1 MHLLKLYTS
10 QFAPRLR
17 NRVPANLLD
26 LLAISVRYIDFPYT
40 FISRLQVKEKN
51 HIGEILMGKLNYVF
65 IIIFLFQLFI
75 YDVHLCELNYPNFF
89 MHGDG
94 PSDETNK
101 PNSYASA
108 DTVSYKKI
116 PTVHR

>member
-40 FISRLQVKEKN
+40 FISRLQVKEKY

-75 YDVHLCELNYPNFF
+75 YDVHLCETIQIFLCMGMIPRLRQINQTH
-89 MHGDG
+89 MHQLIQQVTKQF
-94 PSDETNK
+94 P
-101 PNSYASA
+101 
-108 DTVSYKKI
+108 
-116 PTVHR
+116 

>member
-40 FISRLQVKEKN
+40 FISRLQIKDKY
-51 HIGEILMGKLNYVF
+51 HIGEILMGKLIYVF
-65 IIIFLFQLFI
+65 IIFLFQLFI
-75 YDVHLCELNYPNFF
+75 YDVHLCETIQIFLCMGMVPRLRQINQTH
-89 MHGDG
+89 MHQLIQQVTKQF
-94 PSDETNK
+94 P
-101 PNSYASA
+101 
-108 DTVSYKKI
+108 
-116 PTVHR
+116 